1 MRYAAIFIGVRTY
14 VSATKPIRWTPVA
27 VPKRAGHRELDEE
40 LKGFLEMAAEEK
52 VKQGMN
58 RKDALRAVRLE
69 SGNLEVTKE
78 TVRSAGW
85 EFVLETCCQDL
96 RYAFRTLRKSP
107 GFTATA
113 IFTLALG
120 IGANTAIFQLLD
132 AVRLRSLPV
141 SAPQSLALVQING
154 GNRGFGVSHYDT
166 NLTYPLFEQIRAHH
180 EAFAGVFA
188 WTSDGNVRIGQG
200 SQAIRARG
208 LLVSG
213 ETFTVLGV
221 TPIRGRLFTPE
232 DDRPG
237 CGLLGVVI
245 SYGFWQSEFGGS
257 DSAIASK
264 LLIEGYPKS

>member
-1 MRYAAIFIGVRTY
+1 M
-14 VSATKPIRWTPVA
+14 SALRSLSDRLRSLFRREQVN
-27 VPKRAGHRELDEE
+27 RELDEE

-120 IGANTAIFQLLD
+120 IGANTAILQLLD
-132 AVRLRSLPV
+132 PVRVRGLPV
-141 SAPQSLALVQING
+141 SPPQSLPLVEI
-154 GNRGFGVSHYDT
+154 
-166 NLTYPLFEQIRAHH
+166 
-180 EAFAGVFA
+180 
-188 WTSDGNVRIGQG
+188 
-200 SQAIRARG
+200 
-208 LLVSG
+208 
-213 ETFTVLGV
+213 
-221 TPIRGRLFTPE
+221 
-232 DDRPG
+232 
-237 CGLLGVVI
+237 
-245 SYGFWQSEFGGS
+245 
-257 DSAIASK
+257 
-264 LLIEGYPKS
+264 

>member
-1 MRYAAIFIGVRTY
+1 
-14 VSATKPIRWTPVA
+14 
-27 VPKRAGHRELDEE
+27 
-40 LKGFLEMAAEEK
+40 MAAEEK

-141 SAPQSLALVQING
+141 SAPQELAEVRIVG
-154 GNRGFGVSHYDT
+154 GNQGMGINPGRYGQ
-166 NLTYPLFEQIRAHH
+166 LTRPLWREIQAGQRA
-180 EAFAGVFA
+180 FSGVFA
-188 WTSDGNVRIGQG
+188 WSADDVRVG
-200 SQAIRARG
+200 
-208 LLVSG
+208 
-213 ETFTVLGV
+213 
-221 TPIRGRLFTPE
+221 
-232 DDRPG
+232 
-237 CGLLGVVI
+237 
-245 SYGFWQSEFGGS
+245 
-257 DSAIASK
+257 K
-264 LLIEGYPKS
+264 